1 MKKIASIVLTIIF
14 IFAIYANSVAVK
26 AAQNVIDNTTEGKIV
41 EIKENETKNLEDYQ
55 EKYGSK
61 VYGTVAYILHLIQI
75 YSIPFCFL
83 GIVVGAICDYVI
95 GIRHIE
101 TKEKGLALMITFITL
116 GVICQILPLVFTI
129 VVKFGR
135 E

>member
-55 EKYGSK
+55 EK
-61 VYGTVAYILHLIQI
+61 
-75 YSIPFCFL
+75 F
-83 GIVVGAICDYVI
+83 GI
-95 GIRHIE
+95 
-101 TKEKGLALMITFITL
+101 
-116 GVICQILPLVFTI
+116 
-129 VVKFGR
+129 
-135 E
+135 

>member
-61 VYGTVAYILHLIQI
+61 AIWNSSIYFTLNTEYIVYH
-75 YSIPFCFL
+75 F
-83 GIVVGAICDYVI
+83 
-95 GIRHIE
+95 
-101 TKEKGLALMITFITL
+101 
-116 GVICQILPLVFTI
+116 VF
-129 VVKFGR
+129 
-135 E
+135 